1 MLVSKICNE
10 ACILY
15 KTGNKNHDSFS
26 SLFVMSNTIQ
36 YNTSPTTSFHTQT
49 HTHIYFILFN
59 LQNISPQIALAEFG
73 HLALMGA
80 CDVVDDTVL
89 LKKTLLQDIAKTVET
104 LANDAY
110 GRKVLNCS
118 N

>member
-1 MLVSKICNE
+1 
-10 ACILY
+10 
-15 KTGNKNHDSFS
+15 
-26 SLFVMSNTIQ
+26 
-36 YNTSPTTSFHTQT
+36 
-49 HTHIYFILFN
+49 
-59 LQNISPQIALAEFG
+59 
-73 HLALMGA
+73 MGA